1 MSDPFYHMNDSAI
14 RARFVA
20 SVKDFLKTRKFFDGV
35 DIDWEF
41 PGGGGV
47 NESLGN
53 PQVDKATYTALMHDL
68 RTMLNELSAET
79 GRTYELTSAIGAG
92 KDKIEDVDY
101 TTAQQYLDHIFLMS
115 YDFYGAWSMTDLGH
129 RAALHAPA
137 WRPDT
142 NYTTENGVNAAG
154 AGRTAVQNRGGYRHV
169 RSWLDWRSRLY
180 RQQPVHRYGD

>member
-1 MSDPFYHMNDSAI
+1 
-14 RARFVA
+14 
-20 SVKDFLKTRKFFDGV
+20 
-35 DIDWEF
+35 
-41 PGGGGV
+41 
-47 NESLGN
+47 
-53 PQVDKATYTALMHDL
+53 MHDL

-129 RAALHAPA
+129 RLRCMHQHGVRTPTTPPKMALTRCWSRA
-137 WRPDT
+137 
-142 NYTTENGVNAAG
+142 YSE
-154 AGRTAVQNRGGYRHV
+154 QNRGGYRHV